1 MLSPNKYCHT
11 KFHDNLSAAELF
23 HAVGH
28 VRQVSAMASEDAA
41 EEQYV
46 NTVLLCSATDHFS
59 FPAHHFCSQQQ
70 LNQTTAKTQ
79 SIACTAD
86 STGNRR
92 TVTGHLPAGRPD
104 TARGSHTR
112 TVHLTK

>member
-1 MLSPNKYCHT
+1 MLSPNKYCHK
-11 KFHDNLSAAELF
+11 KFLDNLSAAELF

-28 VRQVSAMASEDAA
+28 VRKFLRWRLKM
-41 EEQYV
+41 QYV
-46 NTVLLCSATDHFS
+46 NTVLHCSATDHFS
-59 FPAHHFCSQQQ
+59 FPAHHFSSQQQ
-70 LNQTTAKTQ
+70 LNQTTARTQ

-92 TVTGHLPAGRPD
+92 TVTGHLPVRQ
-104 TARGSHTR
+104 RGSHTR